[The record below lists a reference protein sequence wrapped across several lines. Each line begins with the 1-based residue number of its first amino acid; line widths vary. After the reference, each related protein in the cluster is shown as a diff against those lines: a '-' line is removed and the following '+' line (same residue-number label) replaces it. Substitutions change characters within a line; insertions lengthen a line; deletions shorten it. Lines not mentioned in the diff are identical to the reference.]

1 MTNTL
6 IVAGAGAGKSTTVID
21 KALTE
26 ATDQRKVLLLTYT
39 EGNQGELLK
48 KVCAKA
54 SVKPV
59 SLRIKGWFTFLL
71 EELIRPYQACMFP
84 ARVENVLFD
93 TSDPHWNGR
102 FQHNGR
108 AEQLI
113 EGVYNP
119 RHYLT
124 SSQTRA
130 HTTYISKLAYR
141 ICKLTD
147 GAPIERLSRIYR
159 LVLIDEIQDLIGW
172 DYEILRAIAARNDIE
187 LVCVGDFRQTLYAT
201 AHAKKAPK
209 TMNEKLAAFT
219 ASGFNICY
227 LNSNYRSAQ
236 PICLFA
242 DRIHEGIFEFQAA
255 VSLASAVPEVFGDHV
270 GVFTVKMS
278 DVPAYLERYRPVILR
293 ISRTTEVALCHG
305 HRTYNYGE
313 SKGMSFDRALVLT
326 TEKQR
331 RFLGGETDVFDADNT
346 EKARNTLYVVAT
358 RARYSVAFVF
368 EGDPAIDG
376 VSVWSPRL
384 HTIN

>member
-1 MTNTL
+1 ML
-6 IVAGAGAGKSTTVID
+6 IVAGAGAGKSTTVVD
-21 KALTE
+21 MALAE
-26 ATDQRKVLLLTYT
+26 AADQRKVLLLTYT
-39 EGNQGELLK
+39 EGNQSELLK

-54 SVKPV
+54 SVKPA

-84 ARVENVLFD
+84 TRVENVLFD

-102 FQHNGR
+102 FQYRGC

-124 SSQTRA
+124 KSQTRA

-141 ICKLTD
+141 ICELTD
-147 GAPIERLSRIYR
+147 GAPIERLSHIYR

-172 DYEILRAIAARNDIE
+172 DYEILKAIAARNDVE

-209 TMNEKLAAFT
+209 TMNEKLAAFG
-219 ASGFNICY
+219 ASGFDIRY
-227 LNSNYRSAQ
+227 LNSNYRSVQ

-242 DRIHEGIFEFQAA
+242 DRIHEGFFEFQAA
-255 VSLASAVPEVFGDHV
+255 ASLAGGVPVVFADHV
-270 GVFTVKMS
+270 GVFAVKKS

-293 ISRTTEVALCHG
+293 GSRTTEVALCNG

-313 SKGMSFDRALVLT
+313 SKGMGFDRALVFT
-326 TEKQR
+326 TGKQR
-331 RFLGGETDVFDADNT
+331 HFFGGKTNVFDADKT
-346 EKARNTLYVVAT
+346 EKARNAFYVVAT

-376 VSVWSPRL
+376 VSVWSP
-384 HTIN
+384 